1 MKSITKLS
9 ALALII
15 GASVASQA
23 QPIDQ
28 ITGQT
33 LGPNG
38 YASQEFEPANAAFTI
53 NAIDDFTLQQGYN
66 FTSIDAG
73 MLIYNAATP
82 AWANVTGWRVEFY
95 SSLAA
100 AGANLTGD
108 AGSRVVGTGGVT
120 TPGGG
125 AAGIVTIP
133 FATLTLGPGQY
144 WVGVMAIMSFGTGG
158 QSGVQESTGG
168 IPAGTNAYQ
177 ANPGGGFGF
186 GATGYALIGGTAGP
200 NKNLAYRL
208 NGTPVPEPGTFIAI
222 GLGVAGLVAA
232 RRRNRK

>member
-38 YASQEFEPANAAFTI
+38 YASQEFEAANVAFNI
-53 NAIDDFTLQQGYN
+53 NAIDDFTLQSGYN

-95 SSLAA
+95 SSVAA
-100 AGANLTGD
+100 AAANLTGD

-125 AAGIVTIP
+125 AAGIVNVP

-144 WVGVMAIMSFGTGG
+144 WVGVMAIMSFGVGG
-158 QSGVQESTGG
+158 QTGVQESTGG
-168 IPAGTNAYQ
+168 IPAG
-177 ANPGGGFGF
+177 ANGWQVNPLGGFGAGTSF
-186 GATGYALIGGTAGP
+186 HPTTGST
-200 NKNLAYRL
+200 NMAYRL
-208 NGTPVPEPGTFIAI
+208 NGTAVPEPGTFIAI